1 MPSFGRMDLRLY
13 NNCNVSNKNFTEVG
27 DSYALPDGIERN
39 SDESISFIAGIENFT
54 VDELEVYK
62 VELSNIE
69 TPFEE
74 LKVNNDNS

>member
-1 MPSFGRMDLRLY
+1 M
-13 NNCNVSNKNFTEVG
+13 
-27 DSYALPDGIERN
+27 PDGIERDSYDTKN
-39 SDESISFIAGIENFT
+39 FIAGIEDFT
-54 VDELEVYK
+54 IDELEVYK